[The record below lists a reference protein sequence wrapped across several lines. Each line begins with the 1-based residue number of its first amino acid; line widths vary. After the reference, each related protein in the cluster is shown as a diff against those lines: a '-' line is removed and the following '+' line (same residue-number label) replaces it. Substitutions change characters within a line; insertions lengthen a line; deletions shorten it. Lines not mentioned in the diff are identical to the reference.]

1 MEEVVQDEEMSDIPQ
16 NVLSVNLNDIN
27 NNIDIQMSDDYNDAV
42 HSENVNINMN
52 FIEPN
57 NNNHDSHDNDS
68 QNSNKQNPQNNN

>member
-57 NNNHDSHDNDS
+57 NNNHDSPN
-68 QNSNKQNPQNNN
+68 NNNQNPQNNN

>member
-57 NNNHDSHDNDS
+57 NNNHDS
-68 QNSNKQNPQNNN
+68 QNSNNQNPQNNN